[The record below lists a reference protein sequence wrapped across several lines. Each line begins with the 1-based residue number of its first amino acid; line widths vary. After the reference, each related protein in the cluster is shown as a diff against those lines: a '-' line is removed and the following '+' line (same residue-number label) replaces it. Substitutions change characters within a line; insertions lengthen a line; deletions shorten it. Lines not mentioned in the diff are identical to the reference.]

1 MVSLNKII
9 HVLTLVN
16 KWSITNICIAYIN
29 LSSFQNVHYQKLYL
43 LEGSYD
49 AILNI
54 FLCIWCNRICWH
66 ALMLKKKLYFS
77 NTVHYC
83 RSSPKL
89 SCSTKPLLPTIAV
102 WSDWP
107 TDPVHCDWPN
117 TPSMHQKCNA
127 PYHNRELQI
136 SSWFY
141 HQFKPERGT
150 VTWQDTVMMLVCIC
164 SAQAT
169 IKTIS
174 DGLHTPLWCDTVP
187 HTHTHTLTLSHTHTH
202 THTHDALHAK
212 LCIWTV
218 NSKYLN

>member
-1 MVSLNKII
+1 MLTCFNVKKNFIFKI
-9 HVLTLVN
+9 L
-16 KWSITNICIAYIN
+16 YIIVGP
-29 LSSFQNVHYQKLYL
+29 LPNV
-43 LEGSYD
+43 
-49 AILNI
+49 
-54 FLCIWCNRICWH
+54 
-66 ALMLKKKLYFS
+66 
-77 NTVHYC
+77 
-83 RSSPKL
+83 

-117 TPSMHQKCNA
+117 TTSMDQKCNA

-164 SAQAT
+164 STQAT

-174 DGLHTPLWCDTVP
+174 DGLHSGEPVPL
-187 HTHTHTLTLSHTHTH
+187 THTH
-202 THTHDALHAK
+202 THTHNALCAK
-212 LCIWTV
+212 LRIWTV